1 MTPPIRDHFMPITLS
16 SNPYNQPQK
25 NTTPITII
33 SEHHGWRK
41 LSGVQTNDYFAC
53 RNAMQ
58 NGCHLQRASFDLR
71 HPEEM
76 ICDLSN
82 LDSIYNGMSSADI
95 ITIWKYLNT
104 STRKIKGCD
113 IARIEGND
121 LSPEIAIAGPSKAI
135 LRELK
140 ESFVREAFLQ
150 SNIDLKTSDTP
161 TFNRGLAKNRLLIN
175 SNAQTINFH
184 NAFCAF
190 YSTHVAY
197 EHWDECTAL
206 NTRYIYEDHN
216 VWNQIA
222 KISKNKLFLLS
233 AGLPLALG
241 YMAATGDPSVHFSE
255 IHQQNDASIL
265 DKDKAFK
272 GIFPVPALEYEPWLI
287 IDKSYTG
294 GTLKKAANEIRKQYG
309 YTIEVKTLALFPK
322 SFSAFM
328 SADYA
333 VYAGKLFNVR
343 ACASQLE
350 RERWHLQL
358 LED

>member
-1 MTPPIRDHFMPITLS
+1 MSIRLS
-16 SNPYNQPQK
+16 SYAFNQPHTY
-25 NTTPITII
+25 TTPITII
-33 SEHHGWRK
+33 SEHHGWRQ
-41 LSGVQTNDYFAC
+41 LSGVHTNDYFAC
-53 RNAMQ
+53 RNALQ

-82 LDSIYNGMSSADI
+82 LDSIYNGMSSDDI
-95 ITIWKYLNT
+95 ITIWNYLNT
-104 STRKIKGCD
+104 STRKILGCD
-113 IARIEGND
+113 ASRIEGND
-121 LSPEIAIAGPSKAI
+121 LSPEIAMAGPSKVN

-140 ESFVREAFLQ
+140 KSLVREAFWQ
-150 SNIDLKTSDTP
+150 SDICLNSSDTP
-161 TFNRGLAKNRLLIN
+161 TFKRGVSKNRLLIHSN
-175 SNAQTINFH
+175 SQTINFH

-190 YSTHVAY
+190 YSKHVAY
-197 EHWDECTAL
+197 EHWDECAAL

-216 VWNQIA
+216 IWKQIA

-265 DKDKAFK
+265 EKDRAFND
-272 GIFPVPALEYEPWLI
+272 IFPVPALELEPWLI

-294 GTLKKAANEIRKQYG
+294 GTLKKAANSIREKYG

-328 SADYA
+328 SADYV

-343 ACASQLE
+343 ACASRLD